1 MSENGETDMS
11 VLHDRAGYD
20 LSKRKV
26 REEGKEM
33 DIDKETVHTII
44 ACAFTIV
51 AAVLSAIGTWLL
63 ANYSNRKAA
72 DRTTKAI
79 MEMFRDEIK
88 VGIDILT
95 AYIKSPTP
103 MLMPNESFGTHLL
116 SSDVIEAVLVKT
128 KNLKVATGFSPHDF
142 LKHLTNYYLHI
153 CVNVNQ
159 TITSGQSLPANAT
172 SQYLVPAQ
180 GVLVMVDEII
190 KSF

>member
-1 MSENGETDMS
+1 MLLVSIGSGCLGAILGWWLTN
-11 VLHDRAGYD
+11 
-20 LSKRKV
+20 LSRRRVANKV
-26 REEGKEM
+26 
-33 DIDKETVHTII
+33 
-44 ACAFTIV
+44 
-51 AAVLSAIGTWLL
+51 
-63 ANYSNRKAA
+63 
-72 DRTTKAI
+72 TKAI
-79 MEMFRDEIK
+79 LEMFRDEIK
-88 VGIDILT
+88 EGIDILT

-128 KNLKVATGFSPHDF
+128 KNVKVATGFSPHEF

-159 TITSGQSLPANAT
+159 AITSGQSLPANAT

-180 GVLVMVDEII
+180 GVLAMVDEII

>member
-1 MSENGETDMS
+1 MILVSIGSGCLGAILGWGLTN
-11 VLHDRAGYD
+11 
-20 LSKRKV
+20 LSRRRVANKV
-26 REEGKEM
+26 
-33 DIDKETVHTII
+33 
-44 ACAFTIV
+44 
-51 AAVLSAIGTWLL
+51 
-63 ANYSNRKAA
+63 
-72 DRTTKAI
+72 TKAI
-79 MEMFRDEIK
+79 LEMFRDEIK